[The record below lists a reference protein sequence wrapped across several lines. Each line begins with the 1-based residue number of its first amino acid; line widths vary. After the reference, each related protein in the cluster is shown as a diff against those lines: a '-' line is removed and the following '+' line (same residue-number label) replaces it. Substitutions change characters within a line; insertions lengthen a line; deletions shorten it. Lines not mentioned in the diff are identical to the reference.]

1 MSKRSRTLLLSAVA
15 LAVLGALLAVLLLL
29 PSDDGDTDSDTTQA
43 PDRTVSLI
51 NKADG
56 ITLSSVQVTTPDETF
71 TIEPDS
77 NGDLVVRGYETLPQY
92 TSAYTLLQD
101 NLLSV
106 TASRLIADTPK
117 NPEDFG
123 FDKTPPATAL
133 KVAYSD
139 GSTFAFELGDLSP
152 NGEGYYLRKSDSAA
166 IYLID
171 ADFGDTVAAKSTS
184 YLSTAPLT
192 APTAEEDDDELVVR
206 DVTLTGTVRPQTIAF
221 QISDEVQDDDTMAQ
235 VLSGFY
241 LTKPYVRTV
250 QSGSSLLSASSYYGF
265 SATDIVKVNPTAA
278 DLKAYGMDTP
288 YSACE
293 VSLSIKRTTTET
305 NKDTGEETSTISF
318 YNTFRYTI
326 KLGKETESGE
336 RYAVVYDKKDLIP
349 LVYTVSPDS
358 LEWATT
364 QYDDLADT
372 LLFFTYIDQVDRLS
386 VTLNGKTTAFELTHL
401 PNEEDRDDQLKV
413 VADGKAYNT
422 ADFRT
427 VYQQMMNLTRT
438 ASLDE
443 KPTGD
448 PELTIAIQTNTT
460 TAHSGWIKL
469 YVHSAGKYAVLHD
482 TGEMYLTD
490 AKAVSKFIAT
500 YQKYLNGESLS

>member
-1 MSKRSRTLLLSAVA
+1 MFS
-15 LAVLGALLAVLLLL
+15 
-29 PSDDGDTDSDTTQA
+29 
-43 PDRTVSLI
+43 
-51 NKADG
+51 
-56 ITLSSVQVTTPDETF
+56 
-71 TIEPDS
+71 
-77 NGDLVVRGYETLPQY
+77 
-92 TSAYTLLQD
+92 
-101 NLLSV
+101 
-106 TASRLIADTPK
+106 
-117 NPEDFG
+117 
-123 FDKTPPATAL
+123 
-133 KVAYSD
+133 
-139 GSTFAFELGDLSP
+139 FEIGDLSP

-171 ADFGDTVAAKSTS
+171 TDFVDAVAAPSTA
-184 YLSTAPLT
+184 YLSTTPIT

-221 QISDEVQDDDTMAQ
+221 QISDEVQEDSTMAQ

-250 QSGSSLLSASSYYGF
+250 QSSSSLLSASSYYGF
-265 SATDIVKVNPTAA
+265 AATGIVKVNPTAA
-278 DLKAYGMDTP
+278 DLKTYGFDTP

-293 VSLSIKRTTTET
+293 VSLSIKKTTTET
-305 NKDTGEETSTISF
+305 DKDTGEETSTISF
-318 YNTFRYTI
+318 YNTFRYTV

-349 LVYTVSPDS
+349 LVYTVSLDS
-358 LEWATT
+358 VAWATT

-372 LLFFTYIDQVDRLS
+372 LLFFTYIDQVDQLS
-386 VTLNGKTTAFELTHL
+386 VTLGGKTTAFELTHR
-401 PNEEDRDDQLKV
+401 PDEEERDDQLQV
-413 VADGKAYNT
+413 VADGETYDT

-427 VYQQMMNLTRT
+427 LYQQMMNLTRT

-443 KPTGD
+443 KPTGE

-482 TGEMYLTD
+482 TGELYLTD
-490 AKAVSKFIAT
+490 AKEVSKFITA
-500 YQKYLNGESLS
+500 YQNYLNGESLS